1 MGPEIKFNI
10 PKFFFRNINEN
21 DLSAFYFNM
30 KKQKQN
36 ENPLKKNKNET
47 NIYFGQRSYEV
58 IISFLD
64 FKKPCLT
71 QFYDQ
76 IPKLRNIS
84 M

>member
-1 MGPEIKFNI
+1 MIKFRVQKPN
-10 PKFFFRNINEN
+10 FFFRNINEN

-58 IISFLD
+58 SFH
-64 FKKPCLT
+64 FV
-71 QFYDQ
+71 
-76 IPKLRNIS
+76 S
-84 M
+84 